1 MANQQKKPFGALGEI
16 MTAAMNGDYSAQYN
30 KVQQAAIKRRQRST
44 QKLAKEDER
53 HTQNKPERTVHAR
66 IPKNRRSFTMPF
78 GLRIVPQNNRGLVE
92 TLGKYKRSVDPGF
105 HFYFPFFQKIGN
117 VSLAMEP
124 LALPNYSIIT
134 KDNADVSASLT
145 LNFHITDPVKY
156 QYENTDS
163 VESMAQLVRG
173 HLRDIIGRMDLN
185 EALGS
190 TAKINQE
197 LTLAIGDLT
206 NTYGINVDR
215 INIDELTPSR
225 AIQEAMDKQLTAD
238 RERVATI
245 AKAEGEAKSIELT
258 TKAKNDALMATA
270 KAEAD
275 ATKTR
280 ANAERYRIDTVQAG
294 LAEATDK
301 YFQNQSIN
309 AFSDLAKSNT
319 NMVVVPSDSSDEFG
333 KIPVIGKLLG
343 TKDDQPHNL

>member
-1 MANQQKKPFGALGEI
+1 
-16 MTAAMNGDYSAQYN
+16 
-30 KVQQAAIKRRQRST
+30 
-44 QKLAKEDER
+44 
-53 HTQNKPERTVHAR
+53 
-66 IPKNRRSFTMPF
+66 MPF
-78 GLRIVPQNNRGLVE
+78 GLKIVPQNNQGLVE
-92 TLGKYKRSVDPGF
+92 TLGKYRRSVESGLHLYVPMI
-105 HFYFPFFQKIGN
+105 QKIRK

-124 LALPNYSIIT
+124 LSLPNYSIIT
-134 KDNADVSASLT
+134 KDNADVSASVT
-145 LNFHITDPVKY
+145 LNFHVTDGVKY

-197 LTLAIGDLT
+197 LALAIGDLT

-215 INIDELTPSR
+215 INIDELTPSK

-275 ATKTR
+275 ATQTR
-280 ANAERYRIDTVQAG
+280 ADAEKYRIDTIQSG
-294 LAEATDK
+294 LSHADEK

-309 AFSDLAKSNT
+309 AFSDLAKSPT
-319 NMVVVPSDSSDEFG
+319 NLVVAPTDNASEFG
-333 KIPVIGKLLG
+333 KLPVIGKLLG
-343 TKDDQPHNL
+343 EGIKKA

>member
-1 MANQQKKPFGALGEI
+1 MLG
-16 MTAAMNGDYSAQYN
+16 
-30 KVQQAAIKRRQRST
+30 IK
-44 QKLAKEDER
+44 
-53 HTQNKPERTVHAR
+53 
-66 IPKNRRSFTMPF
+66 
-78 GLRIVPQNNRGLVE
+78 IVPQNNQGLVE
-92 TLGKYKRSVDPGF
+92 TLGKYRRSVESGLN
-105 HFYFPFFQKIGN
+105 FYVPLFQKIRN
-117 VSLAMEP
+117 ISLAMRP
-124 LALPNYSIIT
+124 LSLPNYSIIT

-145 LNFHITDPVKY
+145 LNYHVTDAAKY

-197 LTLAIGDLT
+197 LALAIGDLT

-215 INIDELTPSR
+215 INIDELTPLK

-280 ANAERYRIDTVQAG
+280 ADAEKYRIDTIQAG
-294 LAEATDK
+294 LTKVDHK
-301 YFQNQSIN
+301 YFENQSIE
-309 AFSDLAKSNT
+309 AFSELANSSANL
-319 NMVVVPSDSSDEFG
+319 VVVPSEGIKDVG
-333 KIPVIGKLLG
+333 KIPVAGKLLKKG
-343 TKDDQPHNL
+343 MQ